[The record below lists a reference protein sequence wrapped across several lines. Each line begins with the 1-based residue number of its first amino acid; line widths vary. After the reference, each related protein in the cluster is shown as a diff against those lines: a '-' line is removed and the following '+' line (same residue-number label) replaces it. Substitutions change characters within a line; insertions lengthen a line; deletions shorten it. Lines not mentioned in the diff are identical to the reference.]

1 MSANPIA
8 NSFEYL
14 ELKNLILQ
22 QQTLLKML
30 IPLKASV
37 SHLANMTGK
46 SRQAIRQYLIANF
59 EPEVDFWIENG
70 KIYTTKETAAQIISR
85 GAK

>member
-1 MSANPIA
+1 MSLNHTAH
-8 NSFEYL
+8 SLEYL
-14 ELKNLILQ
+14 ELKALLLQ
-22 QQTLLKML
+22 QQALLKMF
-30 IPLKASV
+30 IPVKASI
-37 SHLANMTGK
+37 SHLSSMTGK

-59 EPEVDFWIENG
+59 EPEIDFWIENG

>member
-1 MSANPIA
+1 MSMNPTP
-8 NSFEYL
+8 SSLEYL
-14 ELKNLILQ
+14 ELKSLILQ
-22 QQTLLKML
+22 QQALLKMF
-30 IPLKASV
+30 IPVKASV
-37 SHLANMTGK
+37 AHLASMTGK

-70 KIYTTKETAAQIISR
+70 KIFATKETAAQIISR

>member
-37 SHLANMTGK
+37 PHLASMTGK